1 MSQAVALLVLV
12 VLLLIV
18 KLRVCVLSHPA
29 ALVYTL
35 VYAPDVVYVVPS
47 QV

>member
-1 MSQAVALLVLV
+1 MSHAVAEDVLV

-18 KLRVCVLSHPA
+18 KLSVCVLSQPA